1 MPELRS
7 PQSDPSRA
15 PAAPCAAYTVRRMQP
30 AEAEAVATYHAEC
43 IPHGVLSELG
53 TRVLARVYR
62 ALNASED
69 AFIFVGVDAR
79 GCVAGFVSGVI
90 DVRRM
95 YRRILRRHWLAFSVA
110 SLRHLFSIRMLR
122 RILHTLRYPARVEG
136 KYPQAELL
144 SIVVAAEARGSGLA
158 TALLDALRAEFRA
171 RGVARF
177 KVMVGAHLERANAY
191 YRKHGF
197 VLAGEITSH
206 GRPSNIYVADV
217 DAS

>member
-1 MPELRS
+1 M
-7 PQSDPSRA
+7 
-15 PAAPCAAYTVRRMQP
+15 
-30 AEAEAVATYHAEC
+30 
-43 IPHGVLSELG
+43 
-53 TRVLARVYR
+53 LARVYA

-95 YRRILRRHWLAFSVA
+95 YRRILRRHWLAFGVA